1 MNDRAKRW
9 LQIARKV
16 GTTAAGLAVL
26 VLFLAWMGGAFREKV
41 PPGHE
46 QIERP
51 SAAGHQLVRVELAR
65 AEETVTA
72 VGSVQPR
79 RKADIASQILA
90 TVQEVNVQP
99 GDKVKSGDL
108 LIVLDDRELLAQQRE
123 AAAAL
128 SSAEADFDQRKRE
141 YDRLMAVGTAASK
154 EEKDRAT
161 GVYNVAQAQVRRY
174 REQVSRIE
182 VQLSYTRIKAASLG
196 VVADRYADP
205 GDLAVPGKPLLNI
218 QDVHELELHAAV
230 PESQALAV
238 TIGQKLPLR
247 IDAASVSGIGTVRE
261 IVPQAQQAS
270 RSVLIKVSLPADLSA
285 PIFAGMFGRV
295 TVPIGQTSRLLVPAA
310 AIRQVGQLELAE
322 VATPDGKLERR
333 FVRSGRSFGDKIEV
347 LSGLS
352 EGESVALPGK

>member
-1 MNDRAKRW
+1 MSDRAKHW
-9 LQIARKV
+9 LRIARKV
-16 GTTAAGLAVL
+16 VTTLAGLAVL
-26 VLFLAWMGGAFREKV
+26 ALFLAWMGGAFREKV
-41 PPGHE
+41 APGYE
-46 QIERP
+46 EVARP
-51 SAAGHQLVRVELAR
+51 SAAGRQLVRVELVR
-65 AEETVTA
+65 AEESVTA
-72 VGSVQPR
+72 VASVQPR
-79 RKADIASQILA
+79 RKADVASQIIA
-90 TVQEVNVQP
+90 TIQEVKVQP
-99 GDKVKSGDL
+99 GDKVMPGDP

-128 SSAEADFDQRKRE
+128 SAAEADFDQRKRE
-141 YDRLMAVGTAASK
+141 YDRVMSVGTAASK
-154 EEKDRAT
+154 DEKDRAT
-161 GVYNVAQAQVRRY
+161 GVYNVAQAQVRRF

-182 VQLSYTRIKAASLG
+182 IQLTYTKIKAASAG
-196 VVADRYADP
+196 VVADRFADP
-205 GDLAVPGKPLLNI
+205 GDLAVPGKALLNI

-247 IDAASVSGIGTVRE
+247 IDAASVAGIGTVRE

-270 RSVLIKVSLPADLSA
+270 RSVLIKVSLPTDLSA

-295 TVPIGQTSRLLVPAA
+295 TVPIGQSSRLLVASS

-333 FVRSGRSFGDKIEV
+333 FVRTGRILDGKIEV

-352 EGESVALPGK
+352 EGESVALPAK